1 MNKTNQ
7 KELATLIG
15 TLEEAVAAIQAIHDD
30 EREAFD
36 DKSEKWQESEKGEE
50 ASEALD
56 TIQAQVDALEEIV
69 GELSGMLDR

>member
-30 EREAFD
+30 EQEAFD